1 MYKEF
6 ITFGNIEI
14 GKRELDY
21 SKYLI
26 NINNVDIN
34 KIISNKASFGKMGL
48 KHFMCYKDDECIC
61 KINK

>member
-26 NINNVDIN
+26 NVNNVDIN
-34 KIISNKASFGKMGL
+34 KLRSNKASFGKMGL
-48 KHFMCYKDDECIC
+48 KHFMCYKDDESIC